1 MLGVT
6 LWTIQCLIPQD
17 SAERGFA
24 LSYRCLIGRSL
35 SHKSILPSNEGTGS
49 ASMLPAE
56 KGWLCRRKGMSSE
69 VTVSQ
74 YFDDQMLLELARQDA
89 DLQGLF

>member
-1 MLGVT
+1 MFPKSRITGSLCTGVPVHVAVCM
-6 LWTIQCLIPQD
+6 QVAGRK
-17 SAERGFA
+17 SRGA
-24 LSYRCLIGRSL
+24 YKLACVL
-35 SHKSILPSNEGTGS
+35 SHLC
-49 ASMLPAE
+49 
-56 KGWLCRRKGMSSE
+56 WCRRKGMSSE

>member
-1 MLGVT
+1 MAYKRLSGFIRASYPQPLVFKRT
-6 LWTIQCLIPQD
+6 SNPVAIQVVGLLLTH
-17 SAERGFA
+17 ERVV
-24 LSYRCLIGRSL
+24 
-35 SHKSILPSNEGTGS
+35 
-49 ASMLPAE
+49 
-56 KGWLCRRKGMSSE
+56 CRRKGMSSE

>member
-1 MLGVT
+1 MLHGAQQAQWHHQGIKPV
-6 LWTIQCLIPQD
+6 LLSSAAAIQNISDAVAMQAVGLLDPQ
-17 SAERGFA
+17 RV
-24 LSYRCLIGRSL
+24 LR
-35 SHKSILPSNEGTGS
+35 
-49 ASMLPAE
+49 
-56 KGWLCRRKGMSSE
+56 RRKGMSSE

>member
-1 MLGVT
+1 M
-6 LWTIQCLIPQD
+6 
-17 SAERGFA
+17 RGW
-24 LSYRCLIGRSL
+24 
-35 SHKSILPSNEGTGS
+35 
-49 ASMLPAE
+49 MV
-56 KGWLCRRKGMSSE
+56 LCRRKGMSSE